1 MSEFGSNNP
10 SSKRINETE
19 MQQMFLNLAFIS
31 NNGNYNDIFSEI
43 FEAAKRLHW
52 IIVSNISVNM
62 TVFRWP

>member
-43 FEAAKRLHW
+43 FEATLNHR
-52 IIVSNISVNM
+52 
-62 TVFRWP
+62 

>member
-1 MSEFGSNNP
+1 MSAFGSNNP

>member
-43 FEAAKRLHW
+43 FEAAKRLH
-52 IIVSNISVNM
+52 IVSNISVNM